1 MVRDLADGGIGQ
13 TSRLSYYNSP
23 QRDSREALIGEL
35 DPEECEQLIE
45 NLSPGLFTKQ
55 QEEKPV

>member
-35 DPEECEQLIE
+35 DPEECEQLKE

-55 QEEKPV
+55 QE